1 MRTKSLLVLVVLA
14 AMVALAGCGPGEY
27 ESTEAWGCATIEK
40 GQTIKIAYVGPYTG
54 DYSAFGI
61 DMSRGAE
68 LAIKAHPQVKGFDIE
83 LVIEDTQ
90 GTPEQGASVANKL
103 SADPQVVAIDGHS
116 FSGSTEVAI
125 PIYQDAGKVM
135 MSASA
140 TNPDLTKLGSDVF
153 NRVAFHDE
161 MQADFASRYIYDS
174 LGIKKIA
181 VMHDGGAYGQGL
193 AEGVAADFA
202 ALGGEVV
209 GEEAITPGE
218 TDYSAPLAAIAAAGP
233 ELIYYGGY
241 DADAAVLATQMPGAG
256 LEGVLLFGCDGTYGA
271 NFVDLAGDAA
281 EGAFSTFVPIPESDA
296 FDKFRA
302 DYQAD
307 YGEEQGKLSTF
318 SPHSYDATTIIIN
331 ALEDVAIEHGDSLII
346 PHKVLADKVRG
357 TSGYMGLTG
366 EINCTNTG
374 ECAAAS
380 IRFMKVENGDW
391 VAGPGQ

>member
-27 ESTEAWGCATIEK
+27 ECTDAWGCATIEK

-193 AEGVAADFA
+193 A
-202 ALGGEVV
+202 
-209 GEEAITPGE
+209 
-218 TDYSAPLAAIAAAGP
+218 
-233 ELIYYGGY
+233 
-241 DADAAVLATQMPGAG
+241 
-256 LEGVLLFGCDGTYGA
+256 
-271 NFVDLAGDAA
+271 
-281 EGAFSTFVPIPESDA
+281 
-296 FDKFRA
+296 
-302 DYQAD
+302 
-307 YGEEQGKLSTF
+307 
-318 SPHSYDATTIIIN
+318 
-331 ALEDVAIEHGDSLII
+331 
-346 PHKVLADKVRG
+346 
-357 TSGYMGLTG
+357 
-366 EINCTNTG
+366 
-374 ECAAAS
+374 
-380 IRFMKVENGDW
+380 
-391 VAGPGQ
+391 